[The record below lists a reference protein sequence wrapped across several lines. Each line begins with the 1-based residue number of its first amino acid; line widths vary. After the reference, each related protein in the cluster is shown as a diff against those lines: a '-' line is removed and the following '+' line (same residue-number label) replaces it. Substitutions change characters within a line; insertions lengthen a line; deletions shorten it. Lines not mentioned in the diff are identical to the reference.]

1 MALSPSL
8 IYISS
13 RFADSQLIR
22 LPASLMSTT
31 TDTMEIEDQAELE
44 EEDISLIASYT
55 SLAPILDCCIV
66 ESDGGGASSVITCSG
81 AYKGGSLRVI
91 RQGVGLD
98 ELAALEMEGVQK
110 IFNIRAGRVVRPDII
125 LSVIC

>member
-1 MALSPSL
+1 M
-8 IYISS
+8 YIAS

-22 LPASLMSTT
+22 LPAAVVSPDSM
-31 TDTMEIEDQAELE
+31 DEAME

-66 ESDGGGASSVITCSG
+66 ESDGGGASSVVTCSG
-81 AYKGGSLRVI
+81 AYKGGSLRII

-98 ELAALEMEGVQK
+98 ELAALEMDGAQ
-110 IFNIRAGRVVRPDII
+110 RVFS
-125 LSVIC
+125 LKSG

>member
-1 MALSPSL
+1 M
-8 IYISS
+8 
-13 RFADSQLIR
+13 
-22 LPASLMSTT
+22 
-31 TDTMEIEDQAELE
+31 DTEDRAEE
-44 EEDISLIASYT
+44 EEDISLLASYT

-66 ESDGGGASSVITCSG
+66 ESDGGGGASSVITCSG

-110 IFNIRAGRVVRPDII
+110 IFHIKAKRVFIALRSLLVTHRSLILQRARFTRT
-125 LSVIC
+125 